1 AIDAAMDG
9 DTVLVSDGTY
19 IENINFKGKAI
30 TVTSVNGSAA
40 TTIDGGN
47 VRTVVLFV
55 SNETAASVLNGFTIT
70 NGFAGFQSP
79 NFGEGGGIA
88 VENSS
93 PTITN
98 NVITN
103 NGACNGGGIGIGFAG
118 PLIQG
123 NTISNNFQ
131 SGCGGGIGGGGI
143 SIRGQSNGTRVI

>member
-1 AIDAAMDG
+1 
-9 DTVLVSDGTY
+9 
-19 IENINFKGKAI
+19 
-30 TVTSVNGSAA
+30 AA

-143 SIRGQSNGTRVI
+143 SIRGQSNGTRVIGNVIANNSMPVGGGGIALFGAGAPLIQANTFTGN